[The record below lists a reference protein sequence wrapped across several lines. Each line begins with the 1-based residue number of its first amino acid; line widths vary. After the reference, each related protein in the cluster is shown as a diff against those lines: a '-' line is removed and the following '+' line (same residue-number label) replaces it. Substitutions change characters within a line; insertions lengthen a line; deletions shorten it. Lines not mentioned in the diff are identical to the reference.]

1 MKEKKLIERIKQN
14 GETKRKKM
22 NRENKI
28 ENGKLNERKGEKLN
42 KESK

>member
-1 MKEKKLIERIKQN
+1 MKEK
-14 GETKRKKM
+14 GKKM

-28 ENGKLNERKGEKLN
+28 ENGKLNERKGGKLN